1 MNVNLNTIHQAN
13 IPTMPAEVAPS
24 AQKQQTG
31 GAAALSITHA
41 AATPGEIE
49 GANVPEETLV
59 RNDPLGQLVATA
71 FNLPPPP
78 FPALPNG

>member
-1 MNVNLNTIHQAN
+1 M
-13 IPTMPAEVAPS
+13 
-24 AQKQQTG
+24 
-31 GAAALSITHA
+31 SITHA
-41 AATPGEIE
+41 AASPGEIE

>member
-1 MNVNLNTIHQAN
+1 MNVNLNTIHQAS
-13 IPTMPAEVAPS
+13 IPTMPTEVAPS

-31 GAAALSITHA
+31 GTAALSITNA
-41 AATPGEIE
+41 SASPAEIA
-49 GANVPEETLV
+49 GARVSDEVLV

-78 FPALPNG
+78 VPALSGD